1 MTLVQSWISVALFYL
16 TCPTGFIKA
25 DVQTGTAWNERW
37 NGRSFAQEVTK
48 PQRLIHSV
56 HSGNEIQHDLLNTRI
71 RNNSSGAHFIH
82 LAQASFLIEA
92 LGSSFILDLDLN
104 HDLLSARYIERHFS
118 EEGKTTQTS
127 GGEHC
132 YYHGKIRGSSN
143 SFVAMSTCHGLNG
156 VFYDGNYTYIIEL
169 MGSEIDQHEQQPHIV
184 YRSPG
189 LDIPLGCA
197 SSGCF
202 TDDHTPQNS
211 PAKVLRTRTKRQVR
225 RGQHTVLRET
235 KYVELMVVNDYTLFS
250 KQRYSATLTSN
261 FAKSVVNLADAIY
274 KEQLNTRIVLVAMET
289 WASGDKLD
297 ISEDPLLTLREF
309 MKYRRDSVREH
320 SDAFHMFS
328 GRTFQCSH
336 SATAYVGGICSLSKG
351 GGINEYGNVGAMA
364 VTLAQSLGQNLG
376 MMWNK
381 PRAGPGECRCPDVW
395 LGCIMEDTGYYLPR
409 KFSRCSINE
418 YSQFLQAGGGIC
430 LFNKPLKLVD
440 PQECGNGYVEM
451 GEECDC
457 GTADEC
463 SKAGDK
469 CCKKCT
475 LTHNA
480 MCSNG
485 LCCRDC
491 QYEPRGVICRQAVN
505 NCDIAETCTGDSSQC
520 PWNVHKLDGYYCDN
534 EQGRC
539 YGGKCQ
545 TRDRQC
551 NYIWGHDSAD
561 RFCYEKLNVEG
572 TEKGNCGKEG
582 QNWRQCSK
590 QDVLCGYLFCSNIT
604 QPPRLGD
611 LNGDITSMVLYHQD
625 KYLDCRGG
633 HVVLDDG
640 TSLGYV
646 EDGTSCGPNMM
657 CLNHKCLL
665 IQAFNLSSCPQSA
678 NGEVCFD
685 HGVCSN
691 EVKCICVRDW
701 TGKDCSVFDPYPEPC
716 PTGNTDGQY
725 KGPSGTN
732 IIIGSIAGAILV
744 AAIVLGGTGWGFKNI
759 RRGRYDATQQGAN

>member
-1 MTLVQSWISVALFYL
+1 MILVQSWIFVPFFYL

-25 DVQTGTAWNERW
+25 EIQTGAVWKERW
-37 NGRSFAQEVTK
+37 NGRAVLQEATK
-48 PQRLIHSV
+48 PQRLIPSV
-56 HSGNEIQHDLLNTRI
+56 HSGKEIGHRRLSTRI
-71 RNNSSGAHFIH
+71 RNNSTGAHFIH
-82 LAQASFLIEA
+82 LAQASFLIEMF
-92 LGSSFILDLDLN
+92 GSSFILDLDLN
-104 HDLLSARYIERHFS
+104 HGLLSARYVERHFS

-132 YYHGKIRGSSN
+132 YYHGKIRGNSN

-156 VFYDGNYTYIIEL
+156 VFNDGNFTYIIEV
-169 MGSEIDQHEQQPHIV
+169 MGNEIDQHEHQPHIA

-189 LDIPLGCA
+189 LDIPMGCT

-202 TDDHTPQNS
+202 ANNIQQTS
-211 PAKVLRTRTKRQVR
+211 PGKVLRARTKRQVR
-225 RGQHTVLRET
+225 RGPHTVLRET
-235 KYVELMVVNDYTLFS
+235 KYIELMVVNDYTLFT
-250 KQRYSATLTSN
+250 KQRSATLTSN
-261 FAKSVVNLADAIY
+261 FAKSVVNFADAIY

-289 WASGDKLD
+289 WASGNKMD
-297 ISEDPLLTLREF
+297 INENPLVTLRDF
-309 MKYRRDSVREH
+309 MKYRRDSVRER
-320 SDAFHMFS
+320 SDAFHMLS
-328 GRTFQCSH
+328 GRTFECSH
-336 SATAYVGGICSLSKG
+336 SATAYIGGICSVSKG
-351 GGINEYGNVGAMA
+351 GGISEYGSIDMMA

-376 MMWNK
+376 MMWTK
-381 PRAGPGECRCPDVW
+381 QRAGTSECWCPDDW
-395 LGCIMEDTGYYLPR
+395 AGCIMEDVGHYLPN
-409 KFSRCSINE
+409 KFSRCNINE
-418 YSQFLQAGGGIC
+418 YRQFLQAGGGIC
-430 LFNKPLKLVD
+430 LFNKPHKLVD

-457 GTADEC
+457 GTAAEC
-463 SKAGDK
+463 EKVGGN

-485 LCCRDC
+485 LCCRGC

-505 NCDIAETCTGDSSQC
+505 DCDVAEICTGDSSQC
-520 PWNVHKLDGYYCDN
+520 PWNVHKLDAYYCDN

-539 YGGKCQ
+539 YGGRCQ

-561 RFCYEKLNVEG
+561 RFCYEKLNIEG
-572 TEKGNCGKEG
+572 TEKGNCGKDG
-582 QNWRQCSK
+582 QNWLQCSK

-604 QPPRLGD
+604 QPPRHGD
-611 LNGDITSMVLYHQD
+611 LNGDITSMVLYHQN
-625 KYLDCRGG
+625 KYTDCRGG
-633 HVVLDDG
+633 HVLLDDG

-657 CLNHKCLL
+657 CLDHKCLP

-678 NGEVCFD
+678 SGEVCFN

-701 TGKDCSVFDPYPEPC
+701 TGKDCSVFDPYPEPT
-716 PTGNTDGQY
+716 PAGSTDGQY
-725 KGPSGTN
+725 KGLSASP
-732 IIIGSIAGAILV
+732 
-744 AAIVLGGTGWGFKNI
+744 IVLKVDRKSI
-759 RRGRYDATQQGAN
+759 H

>member
-1 MTLVQSWISVALFYL
+1 MTLVQSWIYVASFYL
-16 TCPTGFIKA
+16 TCSTGFIKA
-25 DVQTGTAWNERW
+25 EIRTGTAWKGRW
-37 NGRSFAQEVTK
+37 NDKSVLQEATK

-56 HSGNEIQHDLLNTRI
+56 HLGEEIKQEQLNTRI
-71 RNNSSGAHFIH
+71 RNNNSTASHFIH

-92 LGSSFILDLDLN
+92 FGSSFVLDLNLN

-118 EEGKTTQTS
+118 EEGSTTQTL

-132 YYHGKIRGSSN
+132 YYHGKIRGNSN

-156 VFYDGNYTYIIEL
+156 VFNDGNYTYIIEL
-169 MGSEIDQHEQQPHIV
+169 MGSEIDQHEQQPHIA
-184 YRSPG
+184 YRFPG
-189 LDIPLGCA
+189 LDIPVGCA

-202 TDDHTPQNS
+202 TDDNTQWNS
-211 PAKVLRTRTKRQVR
+211 PAKVLRARTKRQVR

-235 KYVELMVVNDYTLFS
+235 KYIELMIVNDYTLFT
-250 KQRYSATLTSN
+250 KQRFSAALTSN

-289 WASGDKLD
+289 WASGDKMD
-297 ISEDPLLTLREF
+297 INENPLVLLRDF

-320 SDAFHMFS
+320 SDAFHLLS
-328 GRTFQCSH
+328 GRTFEYSQ
-336 SATAYVGGICSLSKG
+336 SATAYIGGICSLSKG
-351 GGINEYGNVGAMA
+351 GGINEYGNIDVMA
-364 VTLAQSLGQNLG
+364 VILAQSLGHNLG

-381 PRAGPGECRCPDVW
+381 QRAGPNECRCPDVW
-395 LGCIMEDTGYYLPR
+395 FGCIMEDIGYYHPK

-418 YSQFLQAGGGIC
+418 YKQFLQAGGGSC
-430 LFNKPLKLVD
+430 LFNKPLK
-440 PQECGNGYVEM
+440 
-451 GEECDC
+451 
-457 GTADEC
+457 EC
-463 SKAGDK
+463 SKSGGN

-485 LCCRDC
+485 LCCRGC

-505 NCDIAETCTGDSSQC
+505 DCDIAETCTGDSSQC

-534 EQGRC
+534 KQGRC

-551 NYIWGHDSAD
+551 NYIWGRSSAD
-561 RFCYEKLNVEG
+561 RFCYEKLNTEG
-572 TEKGNCGKEG
+572 TEKGNCGKDG
-582 QNWRQCSK
+582 QNWLQCNK

-604 QPPRLGD
+604 QPPRHGD
-611 LNGDITSMVLYHQD
+611 LNGDITSMVLYHQN
-625 KYLDCRGG
+625 KYMDCRGG

-657 CLNHKCLL
+657 CLDHKCLS

-678 NGEVCFD
+678 SGEVCFN

-691 EVKCICVRDW
+691 EAKCICVRDW
-701 TGKDCSVFDPYPEPC
+701 TGKDCSVFDPYPEPT
-716 PTGNTDGQY
+716 PPGNTDGQY
-725 KGPSGTN
+725 KGLS
-732 IIIGSIAGAILV
+732 
-744 AAIVLGGTGWGFKNI
+744 
-759 RRGRYDATQQGAN
+759 ATPIQF